1 MMCSHTPDTTR
12 PIAKPEKPLTKPPTN
27 AASTNTVKTVPS
39 MGGRSSKRGDEHL
52 DGDPSGGE
60 AAEVP
65 GRSNTPC
72 RPELQSSPAG
82 PVATRPDRHDHHA
95 PNGVREIGDRAQ
107 CRPENN
113 SLRFPGRLNRIGC
126 EQGYQTKDARRRE
139 HHRVLEA
146 HHSPHAGKIG

>member
-27 AASTNTVKTVPS
+27 AASTKTMKTVPS

-60 AAEVP
+60 AAQVP

-82 PVATRPDRHDHHA
+82 PLAMRPGRPHHHA
-95 PNGVREIGDRAQ
+95 PNPVRETWGPAQRRHTKNKLRVPDR
-107 CRPENN
+107 
-113 SLRFPGRLNRIGC
+113 L
-126 EQGYQTKDARRRE
+126 
-139 HHRVLEA
+139 
-146 HHSPHAGKIG
+146 